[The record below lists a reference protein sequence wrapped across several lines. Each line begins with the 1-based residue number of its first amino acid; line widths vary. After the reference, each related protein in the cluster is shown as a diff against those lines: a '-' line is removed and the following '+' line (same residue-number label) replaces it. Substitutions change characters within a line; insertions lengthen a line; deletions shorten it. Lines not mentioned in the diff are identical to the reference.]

1 MSKWLWKLKKHKQPF
16 IKLNISKAPGGC
28 LFCCIYLADIYSM
41 PNSRAV
47 YLALVIITI
56 ILGLLS
62 RHFKFIPLFIGDI
75 LWATMVYF
83 IMRFLFISKPIKF
96 NVIAALLFCF
106 AIEFSQ
112 LYKAPW
118 INDLRHTLFGRL
130 VLGEG
135 FLWSDLLCYVI
146 GLGMGVGIDS
156 RWKE

>member
-1 MSKWLWKLKKHKQPF
+1 MFKHRV
-16 IKLNISKAPGGC
+16 
-28 LFCCIYLADIYSM
+28 IYFTLIIFT
-41 PNSRAV
+41 
-47 YLALVIITI
+47 IIT
-56 ILGLLS
+56 GLLS
-62 RHFKFIPLFIGDI
+62 RHFKSIPLFIGDI

-83 IMRFLFISKPIKF
+83 IMRFLFISRPIKF

-118 INDLRHTLFGRL
+118 INDLRHTLFGKL

-146 GLGMGVGIDS
+146 GVGIGVGVERLLFRRS
-156 RWKE
+156 R